1 MRAKCTGERAA
12 VAATLRAGSAHD
24 PEEDFWK
31 DVVSGEW
38 IFGRGAADMK
48 GGLAAGLAVLDEIG
62 EQVLDGTDR
71 LNGNILFL
79 AVPDE
84 ESYSAGMRGAA
95 GFLMDLRERE
105 GLSYDLLIDLEPMSR
120 DEEGQEVFLG
130 SVGKCMPVVLVQGR
144 TAHVSRCFDGIN
156 AVGVLGRMFEKTEL
170 SAEFA
175 EMFDGEVWHAAHM
188 AEFP

>member
-1 MRAKCTGERAA
+1 
-12 VAATLRAGSAHD
+12 
-24 PEEDFWK
+24 
-31 DVVSGEW
+31 
-38 IFGRGAADMK
+38 MK

-130 SVGKCMPVVLVQGR
+130 SVGEMYAGGPCTGQ
-144 TAHVSRCFDGIN
+144 DGPCEQ
-156 AVGVLGRMFEKTEL
+156 MF
-170 SAEFA
+170 
-175 EMFDGEVWHAAHM
+175 
-188 AEFP
+188 

>member
-1 MRAKCTGERAA
+1 
-12 VAATLRAGSAHD
+12 
-24 PEEDFWK
+24 
-31 DVVSGEW
+31 
-38 IFGRGAADMK
+38 MK

-144 TAHVSRCFDGIN
+144 TAHVSRCFDGIK
-156 AVGVLGRMFEKTEL
+156 ASAFWGGCLRRRSSQRSLPRRSTGR
-170 SAEFA
+170 SACRPH
-175 EMFDGEVWHAAHM
+175 G
-188 AEFP
+188 